1 MERVI
6 TGLILGLFVLFFVF
20 FVSDTLFHIILA
32 SILGY
37 SLFELFR
44 IKGNRSIFVW
54 SIFIFILINFSLTF
68 FIANPYGRS
77 FFFTALLISVLTDIF
92 ALVFGKLLGRRFIYP
107 SISPN
112 KTLEGTLLGLVIPS
126 FLFLFL
132 GYLFIEQ
139 AISGSEVFSEFLVI
153 SKFINS
159 LGYLITFFIIL
170 ISSLASIFGDL
181 LASKS
186 KRLMGIKD
194 FGNLLP
200 GHGGIL
206 DRIDSHIM
214 CICLLYTSPSPRD
227 SR

>member
-1 MERVI
+1 MKRII
-6 TGLILGLFVLFFVF
+6 TGLILGLFALFFVF
-20 FVSDTLFHIILA
+20 LTSDTLFQIILA
-32 SILGY
+32 GILGY
-37 SLFELFR
+37 SLFELFN
-44 IKGNRSIFVW
+44 IKEKKNIYVW
-54 SIFIFILINFSLTF
+54 IIFILVILNLILIFPITNSS
-68 FIANPYGRS
+68 GRS
-77 FFFTALLISVLTDIF
+77 FFFTALLISVFTDIF
-92 ALVFGKLLGRRFIYP
+92 ALVSGKLLGRRFIYP

-139 AISGSEVFSEFLVI
+139 EISGSEIFSEFLVI
-153 SKFINS
+153 SQFIDS
-159 LGYLITFFIIL
+159 LGYLITFLIIM
-170 ISSLASIFGDL
+170 ISSLASVSGDL

-214 CICLLYTSPSPRD
+214 CIPVFFIFYSLI
-227 SR
+227 

>member
-1 MERVI
+1 MIRII
-6 TGLILGLFVLFFVF
+6 TGLILGLFALFFVF
-20 FVSDTLFHIILA
+20 LTSDTLFQIILA
-32 SILGY
+32 GILGY
-37 SLFELFR
+37 SLFELFN
-44 IKGNRSIFVW
+44 IKEKKNIYVW
-54 SIFIFILINFSLTF
+54 IIFILVLINLCLIFPITNSS
-68 FIANPYGRS
+68 GRS
-77 FFFTALLISVLTDIF
+77 FFFTALLISAFTDIF

-139 AISGSEVFSEFLVI
+139 EISGSEVFSEFLVI
-153 SKFINS
+153 SQFIDS
-159 LGYLITFFIIL
+159 FGYLITFFIIL

-214 CICLLYTSPSPRD
+214 CIPVFFIFFSFI
-227 SR
+227 

>member
-1 MERVI
+1 MIRII
-6 TGLILGLFVLFFVF
+6 TGLILGLFALFFVF
-20 FVSDTLFHIILA
+20 LTSDTLFQIILA
-32 SILGY
+32 GILGY
-37 SLFELFR
+37 SLFELFN
-44 IKGNRSIFVW
+44 IKEKKNIYVW
-54 SIFIFILINFSLTF
+54 IIFILVLINLCLIFPITNSS
-68 FIANPYGRS
+68 GRS
-77 FFFTALLISVLTDIF
+77 FFFTALLISAFTDIF

-112 KTLEGTLLGLVIPS
+112 KTLEGTLLGLMIPS

-139 AISGSEVFSEFLVI
+139 EISGSEVFSEFLVI
-153 SKFINS
+153 SQFIDS
-159 LGYLITFFIIL
+159 FGYLITFFIIL
-170 ISSLASIFGDL
+170 ISSLASISGDL

-206 DRIDSHIM
+206 DLSLIHI
-214 CICLLYTSPSPRD
+214 
-227 SR
+227 

>member
-1 MERVI
+1 MKRII

-20 FVSDTLFHIILA
+20 FTNDTLFQIILA
-32 SILGY
+32 CILGY
-37 SLFELFR
+37 SLFELFK
-44 IKGNRSIFVW
+44 INGKKNIYVWIIFTLVIINL
-54 SIFIFILINFSLTF
+54 SLIFPITNSS
-68 FIANPYGRS
+68 GRS
-77 FFFTALLISVLTDIF
+77 FFFTALLISAFTDIF
-92 ALVFGKLLGRRFIYP
+92 ALTFGKLLGRRFIYP

-132 GYLFIEQ
+132 GYLFIKLE
-139 AISGSEVFSEFLVI
+139 ISGSEVFSEFLVI
-153 SKFINS
+153 SQFIDS
-159 LGYLITFFIIL
+159 FGYLITFFIIL
-170 ISSLASIFGDL
+170 ISSLASISGDL

-206 DRIDSHIM
+206 DRIDSHII
-214 CICLLYTSPSPRD
+214 CIPVFFIFYSLI
-227 SR
+227 

>member
-1 MERVI
+1 MKRTI

-20 FVSDTLFHIILA
+20 FTSDTLFQIILA
-32 SILGY
+32 GILGY
-37 SLFELFR
+37 SLFELFN
-44 IKGNRSIFVW
+44 IKGKKNIYVW
-54 SIFIFILINFSLTF
+54 IIFILVILNLILIFPITNSS
-68 FIANPYGRS
+68 GRS

-126 FLFLFL
+126 FLFLLL
-132 GYLFIEQ
+132 GYFFTEQ
-139 AISGSEVFSEFLVI
+139 EILGSKVFSEFLVI
-153 SKFINS
+153 SEIIEAF
-159 LGYLITFFIIL
+159 GYQITFFIIL
-170 ISSLASIFGDL
+170 ISSLASISGDL

-200 GHGGIL
+200 GHGGVL
-206 DRIDSHIM
+206 DRIDSHII
-214 CICLLYTSPSPRD
+214 CIPVFFIFYSLI
-227 SR
+227 

>member
-1 MERVI
+1 MKRII
-6 TGLILGLFVLFFVF
+6 TGLILGLFALFFVF
-20 FVSDTLFHIILA
+20 LTSDTLFQIILA
-32 SILGY
+32 GILGY
-37 SLFELFR
+37 SLFELFN
-44 IKGNRSIFVW
+44 IKEKKNIYVW
-54 SIFIFILINFSLTF
+54 IIFILVLINLCLIFPITNSS
-68 FIANPYGRS
+68 GRS
-77 FFFTALLISVLTDIF
+77 FFFTALLISALTDIF

-112 KTLEGTLLGLVIPS
+112 KTLEGTLSGLMIPS

-139 AISGSEVFSEFLVI
+139 EISGSEVFSEFLVI

-170 ISSLASIFGDL
+170 ISSLASILGDL

-214 CICLLYTSPSPRD
+214 CIPVFFIFFSFI
-227 SR
+227 

>member
-1 MERVI
+1 MKRTI
-6 TGLILGLFVLFFVF
+6 TGLFLGFFVLFFVF
-20 FVSDTLFHIILA
+20 FSSDTLFQIILA
-32 SILGY
+32 GILGY
-37 SLFELFR
+37 SLFELFK
-44 IKGNRSIFVW
+44 IKGKKNIYVW
-54 SIFIFILINFSLTF
+54 MIFILVLINLYLIFPITNSS
-68 FIANPYGRS
+68 GRS
-77 FFFTALLISVLTDIF
+77 FFFTALLISVFTDIF
-92 ALVFGKLLGRRFIYP
+92 ALVFGKLLGRSFIYP
-107 SISPN
+107 SISPK

-139 AISGSEVFSEFLVI
+139 QISGSDVFSEFLVI
-153 SKFINS
+153 SQFIDS

-170 ISSLASIFGDL
+170 ISSLASISGDL

-186 KRLMGIKD
+186 KRIMGIKD

-214 CICLLYTSPSPRD
+214 CIPVFFIFYSLI
-227 SR
+227 

>member
-1 MERVI
+1 MKRII
-6 TGLILGLFVLFFVF
+6 TGLILGLSVLFFVF
-20 FVSDTLFHIILA
+20 FTSDTLFQIILA
-32 SILGY
+32 GILGY
-37 SLFELFR
+37 SLFELFK
-44 IKGNRSIFVW
+44 IKGKKSIYVW
-54 SIFIFILINFSLTF
+54 IIFILVLLNMFLIFPITNSF
-68 FIANPYGRS
+68 GRS
-77 FFFTALLISVLTDIF
+77 FFFTALLISAFTDIF

-112 KTLEGTLLGLVIPS
+112 KTLEGTLLGLMIPS

-139 AISGSEVFSEFLVI
+139 EISGSEVFSEFLVI
-153 SKFINS
+153 SLFLDS
-159 LGYLITFFIIL
+159 FGYLATFFIIL
-170 ISSLASIFGDL
+170 ISSYASILGDL

-206 DRIDSHIM
+206 DRIDSHLV
-214 CICLLYTSPSPRD
+214 CIPVFFIFYSLI
-227 SR
+227 

>member
-1 MERVI
+1 M
-6 TGLILGLFVLFFVF
+6 
-20 FVSDTLFHIILA
+20 
-32 SILGY
+32 
-37 SLFELFR
+37 
-44 IKGNRSIFVW
+44 
-54 SIFIFILINFSLTF
+54 
-68 FIANPYGRS
+68 
-77 FFFTALLISVLTDIF
+77 
-92 ALVFGKLLGRRFIYP
+92 VFGKLLGRRFIYP

-112 KTLEGTLLGLVIPS
+112 KTLEGTLLGLMIPS

-139 AISGSEVFSEFLVI
+139 EISGSEVFLEFLVI
-153 SKFINS
+153 SQFIDS
-159 LGYLITFFIIL
+159 FGYLITFFIIL
-170 ISSLASIFGDL
+170 ISSLASISGDL

-214 CICLLYTSPSPRD
+214 CIPVFFIFYSLI
-227 SR
+227 